1 MKNHLH
7 PKGTDPL
14 HNLPFAM
21 LSMGVGKGYNNTVFL
36 SIEVNALTYRQIR
49 RKKIYEEVAEQLKG
63 MMERGEL
70 KPGDKL
76 ASVRELA
83 EAFDVGRSA
92 VREALSA
99 LRAMG
104 LLEMRQG
111 EGTYVRS
118 FDVHSLSRPIAS
130 ALLMS
135 KEQIMDL
142 LEVRKVLEVG
152 SAGICAERR
161 DASDLQEMEAAL
173 AEMEVVLGQEELGEK
188 ADVQFH
194 FAIARGTKNQ
204 ILMDMMNT
212 ISDTMRQTMRES
224 RRIWL
229 YAEEATAERLLRE
242 HQMIYAAIRDQNGTL
257 AQQRMLA
264 HLMQVEAVLRRFG
277 EAESLEEEGA
287 DKKE

>member
-1 MKNHLH
+1 MA
-7 PKGTDPL
+7 
-14 HNLPFAM
+14 F
-21 LSMGVGKGYNNTVFL
+21 
-36 SIEVNALTYRQIR
+36 RQIR
-49 RKKIYEEVAEQLKG
+49 RKKIYEEVAEEIKG

-76 ASVRELA
+76 ASVKELA
-83 EAFDVGRSA
+83 ESFDVGRSA

-111 EGTYVRS
+111 EGTYVRP
-118 FDVHSLSRPIAS
+118 FDIHALSRPIAS

-135 KEQIMDL
+135 REQIMDL

-152 SAGICAERR
+152 SAAICAGRR
-161 DASDLQEMEAAL
+161 EESDLAEMERAL
-173 AEMEVVLGQEELGEK
+173 AEMEAALGQEELGEQ
-188 ADVQFH
+188 ADVHFH

-204 ILMDMMNT
+204 ILVDMMNT

-229 YAEEATAERLLRE
+229 YAEEAMAERLLRD
-242 HQMIYAAIRDQNGTL
+242 HQSIYEAIRDRNSTL

-264 HLMQVEAVLRRFG
+264 HLVQVEEVLRRFG
-277 EAESLEEEGA
+277 ETESL
-287 DKKE
+287 KE